1 MVSWQWVVVQQ
12 NSLPKDI
19 VFTISLCGFNK
30 KLVICLEETSVG
42 GYQTE
47 KPHQDQEFLY

>member
-12 NSLPKDI
+12 NPLPKDLVYTRI
-19 VFTISLCGFNK
+19 LCGFNK
-30 KLVICLEETSVG
+30 KLVMYLEETSVG

-47 KPHQDQEFLY
+47 KPHQA